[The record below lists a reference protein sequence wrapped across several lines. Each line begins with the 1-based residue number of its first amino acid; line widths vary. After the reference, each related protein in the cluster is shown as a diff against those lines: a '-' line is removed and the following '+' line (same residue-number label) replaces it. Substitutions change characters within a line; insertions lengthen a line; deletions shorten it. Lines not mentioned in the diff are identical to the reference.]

1 MIKQYSIGEFA
12 EKVGLTTYT
21 LRYYEK
27 QNLIVA
33 KRDENDRRYYD
44 DQDVKWIGFILHLKG
59 TGMLMS
65 EIQDYVALR
74 TIGDSTIE
82 DRKDLLQQ
90 VKKRSLSEIE
100 ERKAHLQILSHK
112 INWYDGKLDHQVDE
126 SFQEYLKR
134 FE

>member
-1 MIKQYSIGEFA
+1 MNQYSIGEFA

-27 QNLIVA
+27 QNLIVP

>member
-1 MIKQYSIGEFA
+1 MGEFA

>member
-1 MIKQYSIGEFA
+1 MNQYSIGEFA

-27 QNLIVA
+27 QNLIVP
-33 KRDENDRRYYD
+33 KRDKNDRRYYD

-74 TIGDSTIE
+74 KVGDLTIE
-82 DRKDLLQQ
+82 DRKELLQQ
-90 VKKRSLSEIE
+90 VKKHSIAEIE
-100 ERKAHLQILSHK
+100 ERQSHLEILSHK
-112 INWYDGKLDHQVDE
+112 IDWYDGKLDHQVDE
-126 SFQEYLKR
+126 SFEEYLKR